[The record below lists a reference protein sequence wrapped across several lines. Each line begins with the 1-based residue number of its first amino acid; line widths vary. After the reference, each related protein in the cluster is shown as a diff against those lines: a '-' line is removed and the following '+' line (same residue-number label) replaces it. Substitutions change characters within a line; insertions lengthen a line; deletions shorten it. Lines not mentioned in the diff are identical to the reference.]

1 MSLSLKSG
9 VESFVMAASYQ
20 PYDSL
25 RDLIE
30 SLSALLSGSQQDVTV
45 KWNGEP
51 EEFDFRMKAEDDRV
65 ELVVVRYPNH
75 RRRRGSGRIV
85 FSFRGSKWDV
95 CLPFWKELRDLHI
108 RASVDVFESNWR
120 RKFPQRELQ
129 QFTKLIR
136 SLKREAREEGKW

>member
-1 MSLSLKSG
+1 MSLSLKAG
-9 VESFVMAASYQ
+9 VESFVMAASCQ

-30 SLSALLSGSQQDVTV
+30 SLSALLSGSRQDVTV

-51 EEFDFRMKAEDDRV
+51 EEFDFRMKAEDNGV

-75 RRRRGSGRIV
+75 RRRRGSIV

-95 CLPFWKELRDLHI
+95 CLPFWKELRDLRI
-108 RASVDVFESNWR
+108 RAGVDVFESNWR

-129 QFTKLIR
+129 QFTTLIR
-136 SLKREAREEGKW
+136 SLRREARSKKIH